1 MFKIIS
7 KNEYIR
13 LFEEYKLTNTFTMD
27 DLLLNNSENEIHAI
41 YDSNDLSDYP
51 ILARIK
57 SNGLTTVNY
66 SELIS
71 DKSLRNE
78 LIKILTYEINNITL
92 YIDIK
97 EFCGYIEGLYSYP
110 GVYRDYTVLMDHT
123 EFSNLVSIILKL
135 KKYESL
141 YKEYMMILLTHKI
154 NIITNGSILR
164 ICNRKEYRGNEQL
177 DNKISPDKLPNLYL
191 SFTSI
196 VNYYENKI

>member
-1 MFKIIS
+1 MFKLIS
-7 KNEYIR
+7 KNEYIK
-13 LFEEYKLTNTFTMD
+13 LFEKYNLTNTFIID
-27 DLLLNNSENEIHAI
+27 ELSYSNEEFHMI

-51 ILARIK
+51 IIARSGIT
-57 SNGLTTVNY
+57 GIMTVNY
-66 SELIS
+66 SRLIS

-78 LIKILTYEINNITL
+78 LIKLLTPEINNITL

-97 EFCGYIEGLYSYP
+97 EFCGYIEGLCIYP
-110 GVYRDYTVLMDHT
+110 GVHRDYTVLMDHT
-123 EFSNLVSIILKL
+123 EFSNLVSVILKL

-154 NIITNGSILR
+154 NIITSNSILR
-164 ICNRKEYRGNEQL
+164 ICNGKEYRGNEQL
-177 DNKISPDKLPNLYL
+177 DNKISPYELPNLYL